1 MADRTGQYPLG
12 FEERTKSRCC
22 GTYNGRAPDR
32 VTAML
37 GDTKEEAN
45 LEVLAGG
52 ANSGANAVKPAR
64 KVGAFKKLLR
74 QFEATGNPPLQGE
87 EVLPPKLIGDGNYHW
102 YPLAWLR
109 WLAQWERV
117 KTFTLVI
124 ALFGLAAL
132 YVTINQRHSYE
143 VKLPMP
149 ATELLLKSKGFD
161 SFNQN
166 HVEAYL
172 TFVVN
177 AANEASYEGMPM
189 LNLLEGSIE
198 PAIYLRLQQNW
209 QKTANVPLTEYPINT
224 LYITE
229 VTRWRY
235 NPATRIISACV
246 KGFRMSNTLS
256 GKGGM
261 EPYRAQVEIFWEPM
275 SNRNKWGY
283 YLQRLDEFYGA
294 AAEAYD
300 TEIKNRDRSG
310 F

>member
-1 MADRTGQYPLG
+1 MGKHLTVP
-12 FEERTKSRCC
+12 
-22 GTYNGRAPDR
+22 
-32 VTAML
+32 AML
-37 GDTKEEAN
+37 GDTKEEAA
-45 LEVLAGG
+45 LEVLAGRASNG
-52 ANSGANAVKPAR
+52 ASAVKPAR
-64 KVGAFKKLLR
+64 KVGALKRLLR

-117 KTFTLVI
+117 KTFILVI
-124 ALFGLAAL
+124 ALLGLAAL
-132 YVTINQRHSYE
+132 YVTISRRNSYE
-143 VKLPMP
+143 VKLPEP

-166 HVEAYL
+166 QVEAFL

-177 AANEASYEGMPM
+177 AANEASSEGMPM

-198 PAIYLRLQQNW
+198 PAIYLRLQQKG
-209 QKTANVPLTEYPINT
+209 QRMVNVPLSEYPIST

-235 NPATRIISACV
+235 NPATRIISAFV
-246 KGFRMSNTLS
+246 KGFRMNNTLS

-283 YLQRLDEFYGA
+283 YLQRFDEFYGA
-294 AAEAYD
+294 AAEAHD
-300 TEIKNRDRSG
+300 AELKNRDRSG

>member
-1 MADRTGQYPLG
+1 
-12 FEERTKSRCC
+12 
-22 GTYNGRAPDR
+22 
-32 VTAML
+32 ML
-37 GDTKEEAN
+37 GDTKEEAA
-45 LEVLAGG
+45 LEV
-52 ANSGANAVKPAR
+52 NDPKAVKPAK
-64 KVGAFKKLLR
+64 KVGALKMLLR
-74 QFEATGNPPLQGE
+74 QFEATGNPPLQGA

-117 KTFTLVI
+117 KTFILVVNLI
-124 ALFGLAAL
+124 GLAVV
-132 YVTINQRHSYE
+132 YGSIRRRSSYE
-143 VKLPMP
+143 VKLPEP

-161 SFNQN
+161 AFNQN
-166 HVEAYL
+166 QVESFL

-177 AANEASYEGMPM
+177 AANEASSEGMPM

-198 PAIYLRLQQNW
+198 PAIYLRLQQKG
-209 QKTANVPLTEYPINT
+209 QKTANVPLTEYPIYT

-283 YLQRLDEFYGA
+283 YLQRFDEFYGA

-300 TEIKNRDRSG
+300 TELKNRDRSG

>member
-1 MADRTGQYPLG
+1 
-12 FEERTKSRCC
+12 
-22 GTYNGRAPDR
+22 
-32 VTAML
+32 ML
-37 GDTKEEAN
+37 GDTKEEAA
-45 LEVLAGG
+45 LEVNDPKAT
-52 ANSGANAVKPAR
+52 KPAK
-64 KVGAFKKLLR
+64 KVGALKMLLR
-74 QFEATGNPPLQGE
+74 QFEATGNPPLQGA

-109 WLAQWERV
+109 WLAQWEHV
-117 KTFTLVI
+117 KTLVLLVNLI
-124 ALFGLAAL
+124 GLVVV
-132 YVTINQRHSYE
+132 YGTIRQRSSYE
-143 VKLPMP
+143 VKLPEP

-166 HVEAYL
+166 QVESFL
-172 TFVVN
+172 TFIVN
-177 AANEASYEGMPM
+177 AANEASSEGMPL

-198 PAIYLRLQQNW
+198 PAIYLRLQQ
-209 QKTANVPLTEYPINT
+209 KGLKMTNVPLTDYPIYT

-229 VTRWRY
+229 VTRWRF

-246 KGFRMSNTLS
+246 KGFRMTNTLS
-256 GKGGM
+256 GKTTL

-283 YLQRLDEFYGA
+283 YLQRFDEFYGA

-300 TEIKNRDRSG
+300 TELNNRDRSG

>member
-1 MADRTGQYPLG
+1 
-12 FEERTKSRCC
+12 
-22 GTYNGRAPDR
+22 
-32 VTAML
+32 ML
-37 GDTKEEAN
+37 GDTKEEAA

-52 ANSGANAVKPAR
+52 ANSDANAVKPAR
-64 KVGAFKKLLR
+64 KVGAFRRLLR
-74 QFEATGNPPLQGE
+74 QFEATGSPPLQGE
-87 EVLPPKLIGDGNYHW
+87 EVLPAKLIGDGNYHW
-102 YPLAWLR
+102 YPLAWLH
-109 WLAQWERV
+109 WVAQWERV
-117 KTFTLVI
+117 KTFILLI
-124 ALFGLAAL
+124 ALLGLAAL
-132 YVTINQRHSYE
+132 CVTISRRHSYE
-143 VKLPMP
+143 VKLPEP

-166 HVEAYL
+166 QVEAFL

-177 AANEASYEGMPM
+177 AANEASSEGMPM

-198 PAIYLRLQQNW
+198 PAIYLRLQQKW
-209 QKTANVPLTEYPINT
+209 QKTANVPLTEFPINT
-224 LYITE
+224 LYVTE

-235 NPATRIISACV
+235 NPATRITSACV

-261 EPYRAQVEIFWEPM
+261 EPYRAQVEIFWEPT

-283 YLQRLDEFYGA
+283 YLQRFDEFYGA